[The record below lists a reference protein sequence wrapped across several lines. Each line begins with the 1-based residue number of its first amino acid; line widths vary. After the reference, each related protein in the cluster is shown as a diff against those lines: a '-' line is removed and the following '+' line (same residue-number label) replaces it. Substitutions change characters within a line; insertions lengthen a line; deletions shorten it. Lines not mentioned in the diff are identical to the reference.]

1 MRWVK
6 WVFALLFVITAV
18 VVFSTNIFQK
28 KYTYYYYPEWNAY
41 YDVRQKNYIYSIDG
55 GKTWDTITN
64 SSNTVTNTLG
74 EKIVLHSRSTEIWM
88 ENDQHRSHY
97 GGRSNDLVGNF
108 LETGEE
114 KRKYSKKHFV
124 KDSSN
129 LTPYTT
135 DSVIKDSSK
144 DIDDWVNETP
154 IQENIPKEKKSTKE
168 DEENESE
175 TDLKEPE
182 PAIDSLEINTN

>member
-6 WVFALLFVITAV
+6 WVFALLLVITAV

-41 YDVRQKNYIYSIDG
+41 YDVRYKNYIYSIDG
-55 GKTWDTITN
+55 GKTWDTISN
-64 SSNTVTNTLG
+64 SSSTVTNTLG
-74 EKIVLHSRSTEIWM
+74 EKFVLHSRSTEIWM

-108 LETGEE
+108 LNIGEE
-114 KRKYSKKHFV
+114 KRKDSKKHFV

-129 LTPYTT
+129 LTQYTT
-135 DSVIKDSSK
+135 DSLVKDSSTA
-144 DIDDWVNETP
+144 IDDGVNETP
-154 IQENIPKEKKSTKE
+154 IQENMPKERKSNE
-168 DEENESE
+168 EEENESE

-182 PAIDSLEINTN
+182 PAVDSLGENTN